1 MRAGVGAGPTT
12 TAKSREAGDGR
23 AKGGCVLPEG
33 RESSP
38 GSRLLGGTKGPVWD
52 VYVRRRVFDP
62 VTMLIDPSITS
73 YDYPKRDARRTML
86 SKGER
91 ARCSSREAG
100 GGCP

>member
-23 AKGGCVLPEG
+23 AKGGLSYPREG
-33 RESSP
+33 SRVP
-38 GSRLLGGTKGPVWD
+38 GSRLLGGTKGPVLD

-62 VTMLIDPSITS
+62 VTMLIYPSITS